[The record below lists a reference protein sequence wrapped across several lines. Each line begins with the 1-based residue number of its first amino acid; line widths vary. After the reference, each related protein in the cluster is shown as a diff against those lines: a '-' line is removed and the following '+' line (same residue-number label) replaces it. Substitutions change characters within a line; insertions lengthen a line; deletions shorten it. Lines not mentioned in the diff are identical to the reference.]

1 MVSAIV
7 GFCDQDNEEA
17 IESGAFWFYRKLGFG
32 ELRRLWR
39 LLSKEEERIEA
50 QPGHRMPETTLR
62 KLAPR
67 DLCTGRC
74 DYGEYGSNFEPV
86 TTARPF
92 TKR

>member
-1 MVSAIV
+1 V